1 MLTFQIIVRLR
12 KGELSAIVSQYKK
25 VIMSLELSEIINTQL
40 PKYNLKIL
48 NITNKKNLAH
58 RRTRNLGVNH
68 KGNDLHLLYILYHN
82 THNLNNY
89 LNLRSR
95 N

>member
-48 NITNKKNLAH
+48 NITNKKFSTSAN
-58 RRTRNLGVNH
+58 
-68 KGNDLHLLYILYHN
+68 
-82 THNLNNY
+82 
-89 LNLRSR
+89 
-95 N
+95 

>member
-48 NITNKKNLAH
+48 NITNKK
-58 RRTRNLGVNH
+58 
-68 KGNDLHLLYILYHN
+68 I
-82 THNLNNY
+82 
-89 LNLRSR
+89 
-95 N
+95 